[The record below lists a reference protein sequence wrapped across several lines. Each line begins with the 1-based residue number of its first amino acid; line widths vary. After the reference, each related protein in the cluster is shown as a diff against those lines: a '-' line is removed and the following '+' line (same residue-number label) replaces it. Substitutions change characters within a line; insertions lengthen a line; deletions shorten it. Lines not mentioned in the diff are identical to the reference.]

1 MKYQDST
8 SNTPATCAIPKSIGL
23 VNDLVDD
30 LLQVSQR
37 FFLVS
42 QPGPKHPA
50 TVDSQYEQP
59 YLSYPF
65 SYQNTSM
72 LIVVIRQWSDD
83 KRLTAYPTMPIKKQ
97 DIEEDLI
104 KHTPLRRSATLSG
117 LRLSLEPSQ
126 SAQLFIIIQYFQLY
140 IN

>member
-50 TVDSQYEQP
+50 TVDS
-59 YLSYPF
+59 
-65 SYQNTSM
+65 
-72 LIVVIRQWSDD
+72 
-83 KRLTAYPTMPIKKQ
+83 
-97 DIEEDLI
+97 
-104 KHTPLRRSATLSG
+104 
-117 LRLSLEPSQ
+117 
-126 SAQLFIIIQYFQLY
+126 
-140 IN
+140 